1 LFRIQW
7 SLFAKMLS
15 FLAVLLIVIA
25 LLYGYTVSNT
35 TSSVKQ
41 ELQAS
46 HLKQLEFL
54 LGQIE
59 NNIDQLGLNAYN
71 LLHDPSLRD
80 YANLPSI
87 AHLLDRNRLRLT
99 IMEKLAL
106 QSTASA
112 WSNTLTIYFP
122 ATGDVLSSNPMR
134 VGTAPDSREPA
145 TAGWTYEPSG
155 VGTSHSGEF
164 VLRLNDAEQGSAVT
178 LEAAF
183 PAENIRKMLDAFKRD
198 GDPFLYHPSGRLIT
212 NYDADSVTIHTIT
225 RQLQAMSM
233 EGQLSTVTEL
243 NGQSYLLN
251 SVPSAATGWYLID
264 FIPLENVLYPIKR
277 STTLFAWATVA
288 LLGLG
293 IAFAFLLYQ
302 NVMRPIRKLVSSLS
316 RFKEGDYGVRISVVP
331 TLEFRILTEGFN
343 EMAKRV
349 GDLIDKVLAEQF
361 RAKEAEFKQLQS
373 QINPHFLYNCLF
385 FIKSKAKVGDTDSVE
400 AMALSLGEYYRY
412 MTRSESGMVPIR
424 SELDLLVNYLSI
436 QNLRKQRFR
445 YEIDVPEP
453 LARLAIPR
461 LLLQP
466 LVENAVLHGIE
477 PKPGLGTI
485 RITGTL
491 REDGFMLVIADDGV
505 GMPSDKLRRL
515 TDALNR
521 PLEDGVG
528 YGVWN
533 VKQRLVQHY
542 GPGSGLAIASEP
554 GNGTTVT
561 MLCNFKNE
569 EVLSR

>member
-1 LFRIQW
+1 MRLRIQW
-7 SLFAKMLS
+7 SLFTKMLT
-15 FLAVLLIVIA
+15 FLAMLLIVIA
-25 LLYGYTVSNT
+25 VLYGYTVT
-35 TSSVKQ
+35 TTTNSVKQ

-59 NNIDQLGLNAYN
+59 NNIDQLALNAYN

-87 AHLLDRNRLRLT
+87 AHLLEQNELRVT

-112 WSNTLTIYFP
+112 WSNSLTIYFP
-122 ATGDVLSSNPMR
+122 ATGDVLSSDPQR
-134 VGTAPDSREPA
+134 
-145 TAGWTYEPSG
+145 AGSSLNYLTPLTPSWNYTPSG
-155 VGTSHSGEF
+155 AGNSHSGEF
-164 VLRLNDAEQGSAVT
+164 VLRIADTEQSSALM

-183 PAENIRKMLDAFKRD
+183 PAENIRSMLDAFKQY
-198 GDPFLYHPSGRLIT
+198 GDPFLYQPTGRLIT
-212 NYDADSVTIHTIT
+212 NYDADSVTIHEIT
-225 RQLQAMSM
+225 RQLSSMSL
-233 EGQLSTVTEL
+233 GDKLSTVTEL
-243 NGQSYLLN
+243 NGKSFLLN
-251 SVPSAATGWYLID
+251 AVSSAATGWYLID
-264 FIPLENVLYPIKR
+264 FIPLENVLHPIR
-277 STTLFAWATVA
+277 ESTTLFAWATAA

-293 IAFAFLLYQ
+293 IGFAFLLYR

-316 RFKEGDYGVRISVVP
+316 RFKEGDYGVRIGVVP
-331 TLEFRILTEGFN
+331 ALEFRILTEGFN

-349 GDLIDKVLAEQF
+349 GDLIDKVLAEQL
-361 RAKEAEFKQLQS
+361 RVKEAEFKQLQS

-412 MTRSESGMVPIR
+412 MTRSESGMVPIQG
-424 SELDLLVNYLSI
+424 ELDLLENYLSI
-436 QNLRKQRFR
+436 QNLRKQRIR
-445 YEIDVPEP
+445 YEIQVPEA
-453 LARLAIPR
+453 LARMQIPR

-485 RITGTL
+485 RITGQLLTN
-491 REDGFMLVIADDGV
+491 GFSLAIFDDGI
-505 GMPSDKLRRL
+505 GMPQEKLQRL

-521 PLEDGVG
+521 PVAAGVG

-533 VKQRLVQHY
+533 VRQRMIQQY
-542 GPGSGLAIASEP
+542 GPGSSLTIASEP
-554 GNGTTVT
+554 GSGTTVT
-561 MLCNFKNE
+561 LLCMNKE
-569 EVLSR
+569 